1 VSSPL
6 FESLERHARER
17 RDQAALR
24 DQGPDRRERVL
35 SWAELRNAVAA
46 FSERL
51 RREPRG
57 VTLVSAPNGAELW
70 VAILGGLRAGERVL
84 PVSPELRPA
93 ELLDLAER
101 AAVSR
106 VVGGESARRALAGRV
121 GALLPIE
128 AIELRAPASA
138 RAGAAPDDG
147 SLLLPSSG
155 TTGPPKIARRTLA
168 ALEAVGEASR
178 QAIGIGAADRMLV
191 AIPLFHSYGIDQAVL
206 TATMAGCGLH
216 VLRRFDPAAVRRA
229 LRRGE
234 ASVLPGTPFFFDAL
248 ARTAREPSPLPGLR
262 RALSAGSPLRL
273 RVFERFERA
282 FGVRIGQIYGATE
295 FGSVT
300 CNPPHDDSFDPESA
314 GRPFPGVA
322 LRILDPADPAGER
335 PLAPGLDG
343 HVSVSAPSMFA
354 EYVDAPGPPLRDGF
368 FATGDLGRIDAA
380 GRLVLTGRIKL
391 IADVGGLKVNPL
403 EVEAA
408 LARHPGVR
416 EVVVFATPFTDTA
429 QRLKAMVVP
438 EDGARID
445 AEELRRF
452 AHERLQPYKVPRSFE
467 IRRELPRS
475 PTGKLL
481 RREIGS
487 EAARTAPRGEA

>member
-17 RDQAALR
+17 GDCPALR

-35 SWAELRNAVAA
+35 SWTQLRDAVAA
-46 FSERL
+46 CSARL
-51 RREPRG
+51 HREPRG

-84 PVSPELRPA
+84 PASPELRPA
-93 ELLDLAER
+93 ELVDLAER

-106 VVGGESARRALAGRV
+106 VLGGESTRRALAGRV
-121 GALLPIE
+121 ESLLPIE
-128 AIELRAPASA
+128 AIELRAPASP
-138 RAGAAPDDG
+138 RASALPADG

-155 TTGPPKIARRTLA
+155 TIGPPKIARRTLA

-216 VLRRFDPAAVRRA
+216 VLRRFDPARVRQV

-234 ASVLPGTPFFFDAL
+234 ASVFPGTPFLFDAL
-248 ARTAREPSPLPGLR
+248 ARTARERCPLPGLR
-262 RALSAGSPLRL
+262 RALSAGSPLRR
-273 RVFERFERA
+273 RVSERFERA

-300 CNPPHDDSFDPESA
+300 YNPPDDDAFDPESV

-322 LRILDPADPAGER
+322 LRILDPADPAAER
-335 PLAPGLDG
+335 PAAPGTEG
-343 HVSVSAPSMFA
+343 HVAVSAPSMLA
-354 EYVDAPGPPLRDGF
+354 EYVDAPGTPLRDGF

-380 GRLVLTGRIKL
+380 GRLALTGRLKL

-416 EVVVFATPFTDTA
+416 EVVVFATAFTDTA
-429 QRLKAMVVP
+429 QRLKAIVVP

-475 PTGKLL
+475 ATGKLL
-481 RREIGS
+481 RGEIAN
-487 EAARTAPRGEA
+487 EAARAARGGA